1 MSPGN
6 SREIQPY
13 HNKAPKDR
21 GNVHWQSKF
30 SQTKYGRSL
39 NLWVV
44 ENLLFTNKHAMGIK
58 YDKLIHTIDVPKTAF
73 NAPSDPIINVPMIMQ
88 RTVKKDNA

>member
-1 MSPGN
+1 M
-6 SREIQPY
+6 
-13 HNKAPKDR
+13 
-21 GNVHWQSKF
+21 
-30 SQTKYGRSL
+30 

-88 RTVKKDNA
+88 EPSRKTMHKLDFSSLRNLTYVFAKGKSI